1 MSKDNSAPKKGKKM
15 AIRVIVGVL
24 LALFAIFLLT
34 LAGYGHYQYIF
45 IVMSLFCG
53 LCLHEIMTVAG
64 CKNQVLIWISV
75 IVAGFIP
82 VYNAFELGRF
92 VPFGTTILVAIYV
105 IAMLIIMLKMF
116 SVTKFVHVAVAIFS
130 SIAIPQAT
138 SCLFFTFRFMEEQDI
153 FCRSNN
159 IFVLLIAMFC
169 AWLSDAFALF
179 SGMAL
184 GKHKMA
190 PNISPKKTIEGAIG
204 GIVGTT
210 LSSLIAWAVCNH
222 FYFSTDTIKWWMVV
236 VFVPVICIMGM
247 CGDLSASVI
256 KRNYGVKDFG
266 SLFPEHGGV
275 MDRIDSFLFT
285 MPATYLIVKIAVTL
299 FA

>member
-92 VPFGTTILVAIYV
+92 VPFGTMPLVAIYV
-105 IAMLIIMLKMF
+105 IAMLIIMLRMF
-116 SVTKFVHVAVAIFS
+116 SVTKFEHVAVAVFS

-138 SCLFFTFRFMEEQDI
+138 SCLFFTFRFMEEQEI

-159 IFVLLIAMFC
+159 IFVLLIAMYC
-169 AWLSDAFALF
+169 AWLSDACALF
-179 SGMAL
+179 SGMAF

-204 GIVGTT
+204 G
-210 LSSLIAWAVCNH
+210 
-222 FYFSTDTIKWWMVV
+222 
-236 VFVPVICIMGM
+236 VPVICIMGM